1 MSNHRRRTLIFAG
14 LGLLSVWL
22 VLGAGW
28 LVSNRAKATA
38 EKVAAYMHKNDL
50 SKLAPEQRAR
60 ALGELAR
67 QVAVLPIEERRKT
80 RMDEAWEKWFAE
92 MTEAE
97 KSAFIEATLP
107 SGFKQMLVS
116 FEQLPED
123 KRRKAVNDALRDLRK
138 AREAALNDEPSE
150 LRIDRSRPPE
160 LSEELQ
166 QKVVKIGLRAFYTES
181 SAQTKA
187 ELAPVLEEMQRLM
200 ENGSLLLRQRR
211 GTP

>member
-1 MSNHRRRTLIFAG
+1 MSNHRRRTLGFAG
-14 LGLLSVWL
+14 LGLVGVWL

-38 EKVAAYMHKNDL
+38 EKVAAYLHENDL
-50 SKLAPEQRAR
+50 SKMSAEQRAR
-60 ALGELAR
+60 ALQDLSR
-67 QVAVLPIEERRKT
+67 QMAALPIEERRKA

-92 MTEAE
+92 MTDPE
-97 KSAFIEATLP
+97 KGALIEATLP
-107 SGFKQMLVS
+107 SGFKQMIAS

-123 KRRKAVNDALRDLRK
+123 KRRKAVSDALRDLRK

-166 QKVVKIGLRAFYTES
+166 QKVVKIGLQAFYTES

-200 ENGSLLLRQRR
+200 ENGALLSRQRR
-211 GTP
+211 

>member
-1 MSNHRRRTLIFAG
+1 MLGFAA
-14 LGLLSVWL
+14 LGLLGVWL

-28 LVSNRAKATA
+28 LVSNRSKATA

-80 RMDEAWEKWFAE
+80 RMDEAWEKWFDE
-92 MTEAE
+92 MTESE
-97 KSAFIEATLP
+97 KGAFIETTLP
-107 SGFKQMLVS
+107 SGFKQMLAS
-116 FEQLPED
+116 FEQLPEE

-150 LRIDRSRPPE
+150 LRINRSRSPE

-166 QKVVKIGLRAFYTES
+166 QKVVKIGLQAFYTES

-200 ENGSLLLRQRR
+200 ESGALLLRQRR
-211 GTP
+211 

>member
-1 MSNHRRRTLIFAG
+1 M
-14 LGLLSVWL
+14 LGVWL

-38 EKVAAYMHKNDL
+38 ERVAAYLHKNDL
-50 SKLAPEQRAR
+50 SKMSPEQRAR
-60 ALGELAR
+60 ALRELSEQMA
-67 QVAVLPIEERRKT
+67 ALPVEERRKA

-92 MTEAE
+92 MTEPE
-97 KSAFIEATLP
+97 KGALIEATLP
-107 SGFKQMLVS
+107 SGFKQMLAS

-138 AREAALNDEPSE
+138 AREAALNDESSE
-150 LRIDRSRPPE
+150 LRINSNRPPE

-166 QKVVKIGLRAFYTES
+166 QKVVNIGLRAFYTES

-200 ENGSLLLRQRR
+200 ESGALLRGWRR
-211 GTP
+211 

>member
-1 MSNHRRRTLIFAG
+1 MSSYRRRTLVFAG
-14 LGLLSVWL
+14 LGLLGVWL

-38 EKVAAYMHKNDL
+38 EKVAAYLHNNDL
-50 SKLAPEQRAR
+50 SKMSAEQRAR
-60 ALGELAR
+60 ALRELSGQMA
-67 QVAVLPIEERRKT
+67 ALPVEERRKA

-92 MTEAE
+92 MTELE
-97 KSAFIEATLP
+97 KGALIEATLP
-107 SGFKQMLVS
+107 SGFKQMLAS

-123 KRRKAVNDALRDLRK
+123 KRRKAVTDALRDLRK
-138 AREAALNDEPSE
+138 ARDAALNDEPSE
-150 LRIDRSRPPE
+150 LRINSSRPPE

-166 QKVVKIGLRAFYTES
+166 RKVVNIGLRAFYTES

-200 ENGSLLLRQRR
+200 ENGALLPRR
-211 GTP
+211 RR

>member
-1 MSNHRRRTLIFAG
+1 MSSYRRRTLLFAG
-14 LGLLSVWL
+14 LGLLGVWL

-28 LVSNRAKATA
+28 FVSNRSKATA
-38 EKVAAYMHKNDL
+38 EKVAAYLHGNDL
-50 SKLAPEQRAR
+50 SKLSGEQRSHVLR
-60 ALGELAR
+60 ELAR
-67 QVAVLPIEERRKT
+67 QVATLPIEERRKA
-80 RMDEAWEKWFAE
+80 RMDEAWDKWFAE

-97 KSAFIEATLP
+97 KGALIEATLP
-107 SGFKQMLVS
+107 SGFKQMLTS
-116 FEQLPED
+116 FEKLPED

-138 AREAALNDEPSE
+138 ARETALNEEPSE
-150 LRIDRSRPPE
+150 LRIDRGPARE

-166 QKVVKIGLRAFYTES
+166 QKVVTIGLQAFYTES

-211 GTP
+211 GVQ

>member
-1 MSNHRRRTLIFAG
+1 MANHRRKTLGFTA
-14 LGLLSVWL
+14 LGLLGVWL

-28 LVSNRAKATA
+28 LISNRSKATA

-50 SKLAPEQRAR
+50 SKLAPEPRAR

-107 SGFKQMLVS
+107 SGFKQMLAS
-116 FEQLPED
+116 FEQLPEE

-150 LRIDRSRPPE
+150 LRINRSRPPE

-166 QKVVKIGLRAFYTES
+166 QKVVKIGLQAFYTES

-200 ENGSLLLRQRR
+200 ESGALLLRQRR
-211 GTP
+211 

>member
-1 MSNHRRRTLIFAG
+1 MVFAG
-14 LGLLSVWL
+14 LGLLGVWL

-38 EKVAAYMHKNDL
+38 EKVAAYLHKNDL
-50 SKLAPEQRAR
+50 SMMSAEQRVR
-60 ALGELAR
+60 ALRELSEQMA
-67 QVAVLPIEERRKT
+67 ALPVEERRKA

-92 MTEAE
+92 MTEPE
-97 KSAFIEATLP
+97 KGALIEATLP
-107 SGFKQMLVS
+107 SGFKQMLAS

-123 KRRKAVNDALRDLRK
+123 KRRKAINDALRDLRK

-150 LRIDRSRPPE
+150 LRINSSRPPE

-166 QKVVKIGLRAFYTES
+166 QKVVKIGLQTFYTES

-200 ENGSLLLRQRR
+200 ENGALLRGRR
-211 GTP
+211 R

>member
-1 MSNHRRRTLIFAG
+1 MSNHRRRTLCLAG
-14 LGLLSVWL
+14 LGLVCVWL

-28 LVSNRAKATA
+28 LISNRSKATA
-38 EKVAAYMHKNDL
+38 DKVAAYLHGNDL
-50 SKLAPEQRAR
+50 SQLSGERRSQ
-60 ALGELAR
+60 ALRELAR
-67 QVAVLPIEERRKT
+67 QVATLPIEERRKA

-97 KSAFIEATLP
+97 KGALIEATLP
-107 SGFKQMLVS
+107 SGFKQMLAS
-116 FEQLPED
+116 FEKLPED

-138 AREAALNDEPSE
+138 ARETALNEEPSE
-150 LRIDRSRPPE
+150 LRIDRSRAPE

-166 QKVVKIGLRAFYTES
+166 QKVVKLGLQAFSTES